1 MSDID
6 LMNGMITPSTLVHE
20 TPHQKEY
27 RIIAVLTAEPDL
39 SRYPFDKHTLPVKLE
54 PRENHEDRMVVV
66 NDASENGINPD
77 ADIPGWRIT
86 GSGCSV
92 TNMTYLPGEVPF
104 SRIVHEYWIER
115 DAMSTS
121 LRFFIP
127 LILIVIVSLSL
138 SLSLIASHE
147 DIFPAGGQCIDVSC
161 CGTVSLADIRYY
173 PGCRVCDLSGSF
185 HAHHLC
191 DTGHGSRFRYSD
203 ALMHRRK
210 IRNWLQRFTPGHFVV
225 YPTGLS
231 DAVPPADHPSAL
243 PVLITPF
250 SLGLN
255 LHFPVITSRISP
267 GSVWEVKRSS
277 RSVVQES

>member
-6 LMNGMITPSTLVHE
+6 LMNGMITASTLVHE

-138 SLSLIASHE
+138 SLSSLLMKISSRLAVNASM
-147 DIFPAGGQCIDVSC
+147 F
-161 CGTVSLADIRYY
+161 LAAVLYHWRISDTIPVVGYATFL
-173 PGCRVCDLSGSF
+173 DLF
-185 HAHHLC
+185 
-191 DTGHGSRFRYSD
+191 
-203 ALMHRRK
+203 M
-210 IRNWLQRFTPGHFVV
+210 
-225 YPTGLS
+225 
-231 DAVPPADHPSAL
+231 
-243 PVLITPF
+243 LITYATLVMVLV
-250 SLGLN
+250 SGILMLSCTDEKSGTGCKDSHL
-255 LHFPVITSRISP
+255 VTS
-267 GSVWEVKRSS
+267 
-277 RSVVQES
+277 